1 MRLSIIVAVG
11 KAWQIGLDNKLLWHI
26 PEDLKLFKE
35 ITTGH
40 HLIMGRKT
48 FESIGKPLPN
58 RTSVVLS
65 KSGFNAE
72 GVFTSES
79 LLKAVKFCESR
90 GESEAF
96 IVGGGEVYKE
106 ALPIADRLYLT
117 TVDYNGKADTFF
129 PPINFKNW
137 QMMDEKKY
145 EKSIGK
151 NGEEIPSWQHFILQ
165 RIPTCQ

>member
-35 ITTGH
+35 LTTAH

-48 FESIGKPLPN
+48 YESIGRPLPN
-58 RTSVVLS
+58 RTSIILS
-65 KSGFNAE
+65 KSGFVTD
-72 GVFTSES
+72 GIFTCAS
-79 LLKAVKFCESR
+79 LQEAIELCKSR
-90 GESEAF
+90 NESEAF
-96 IVGGGEVYKE
+96 VVGGGEIYKE

-117 TVDYNGKADTFF
+117 TVDYNGRADTFF
-129 PPINFKNW
+129 PPVIFRNW
-137 QMMDEKKY
+137 QLIDEKKY

-151 NGEEIPSWQHFILQ
+151 NGDKIPAWKHLVLQ
-165 RIPTCQ
+165 RIPK

>member
-11 KAWQIGLDNKLLWHI
+11 KAWQIGLENRLLWHI

-35 ITTGH
+35 LTMGH

-48 FESIGKPLPN
+48 YESIGKPLPN

-65 KSGFNAE
+65 KSGFSAH
-72 GVFTSES
+72 GVFVSEN
-79 LLKAVKFCESR
+79 LQKAIEFCESR
-90 GESEAF
+90 GEDEAF
-96 IVGGGEVYKE
+96 VVGGGEVYKE
-106 ALPIADRLYLT
+106 ALLLSDRLYLT

-137 QMMDEKKY
+137 QMIDEKKY

-151 NGEEIPSWQHFILQ
+151 NGEKIPAWQRFILQ
-165 RIPTCQ
+165 KLPK